1 MSKFCSQCGSMM
13 EDAQMFCGVCGAA
26 AQAPQEATPQY
37 EAPQYSAPQYG
48 VPQQAPQYGAPQQAP
63 QYGAPQYSAP
73 QQAPQYGAPQYSAP
87 QQAPQYGAPQ
97 YNTAPA
103 ENAFTKFFANLDW
116 MGMLTGKATIFQNCL
131 AALAV
136 QFLSFI
142 FFFLPMAKASFL
154 YVSDSAGLFKG
165 FAGTAGI
172 LFPIVALMALLGG
185 ITFLVLPLFMKK
197 EIKILNVLVFAAG
210 QLLYFLMTVIGTI
223 VLVAQI
229 NEVGLRA
236 GVTIGFIMFVLF
248 TLVALFVSGRILFFH
263 KDEVFAV
270 FKKPAGSVAVNN
282 VPTGYPTGNFQTE
295 APVNNYQGV
304 PQQDNNF
311 PNNNMN

>member
-48 VPQQAPQYGAPQQAP
+48 VPQQAPQQAPQYSAPQQAP
-63 QYGAPQYSAP
+63 QYSAPQYGAP

-116 MGMLTGKATIFQNCL
+116 MGMLTGKATIFQNCI

-142 FFFLPMAKASFL
+142 FFFLPMAKAGFL

-172 LFPIVALMALLGG
+172 LFPIVALLALLGG

-229 NEVGLRA
+229 NKFGLRA

-270 FKKPAGSVAVNN
+270 FKKPAGSVAANN
-282 VPTGYPTGNFQTE
+282 VPTGYPTGNF
-295 APVNNYQGV
+295 
-304 PQQDNNF
+304 
-311 PNNNMN
+311 